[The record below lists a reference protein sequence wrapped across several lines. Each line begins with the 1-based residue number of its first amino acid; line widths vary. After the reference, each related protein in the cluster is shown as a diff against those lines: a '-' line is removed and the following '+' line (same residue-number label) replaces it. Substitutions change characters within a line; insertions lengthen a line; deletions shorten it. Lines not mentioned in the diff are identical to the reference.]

1 MVQSEFDAILRSILE
16 ITEIEPLE
24 GLEWDSLA
32 QLSLVMQ
39 LEKISPGFSQKAP
52 ELLQIVNYNDF
63 IDLAKQK
70 KIIS

>member
-52 ELLQIVNYNDF
+52 ELLQIVNYDDF

>member
-16 ITEIEPLE
+16 ITKIEPLE

-32 QLSLVMQ
+32 QLSLVME
-39 LEKISPGFSQKAP
+39 LEKISPGFSKEAP